1 MEAIGLLVTLEARA
15 GKEADAEAFLK
26 SAQPLALDEK
36 GTLKWYAIKLGPG
49 KFGIFDTF
57 ANEADRNAH
66 LSGEHCEGIG
76 GAGQRI
82 ICGSSAGGK
91 SGGPCNHTL
100 KGLSASWTLK
110 ERSLQMANTTK
121 TAIVTGAS
129 RGIGAGL
136 VEAFLKRGYNV
147 VANSRNITKAN
158 PFAAAANVAL
168 VDGDIGDPGT
178 AARIVDTAVS
188 RFGRIDVLINN
199 AGVFI
204 PKPFTEYTTE
214 DFNTLVS
221 TTLAGFLYV
230 SQLTVKQMLRQKSGS
245 IINVS
250 TTLVDQPIAG
260 VGAAV
265 QIMLKGALNA
275 VTRALAIEYAKEG
288 IRVNTIA
295 PGVINT
301 PMHKPET
308 HDFLKGSAPGRQD
321 R

>member
-1 MEAIGLLVTLEARA
+1 
-15 GKEADAEAFLK
+15 
-26 SAQPLALDEK
+26 
-36 GTLKWYAIKLGPG
+36 
-49 KFGIFDTF
+49 
-57 ANEADRNAH
+57 
-66 LSGEHCEGIG
+66 
-76 GAGQRI
+76 
-82 ICGSSAGGK
+82 
-91 SGGPCNHTL
+91 
-100 KGLSASWTLK
+100 
-110 ERSLQMANTTK
+110 MANTTK

-147 VANSRNITKAN
+147 VANSRHITKGN

-204 PKPFTEYTTE
+204 PKPF
-214 DFNTLVS
+214 
-221 TTLAGFLYV
+221 
-230 SQLTVKQMLRQKSGS
+230 
-245 IINVS
+245 
-250 TTLVDQPIAG
+250 AG

-301 PMHKPET
+301 PMHKPAT
-308 HDFLKGSAPGRQD
+308 HDFLKGLHPVGRIGEVKEVVD
-321 R
+321 AALFLTDATFTSGEILHVDGGAHAGKW

>member
-1 MEAIGLLVTLEARA
+1 
-15 GKEADAEAFLK
+15 
-26 SAQPLALDEK
+26 
-36 GTLKWYAIKLGPG
+36 
-49 KFGIFDTF
+49 
-57 ANEADRNAH
+57 
-66 LSGEHCEGIG
+66 
-76 GAGQRI
+76 
-82 ICGSSAGGK
+82 
-91 SGGPCNHTL
+91 
-100 KGLSASWTLK
+100 
-110 ERSLQMANTTK
+110 MANSQK

-136 VEAFLKRGYNV
+136 VEAFLKRGYNI
-147 VANSRNITKAN
+147 VANSRHIAKAS
-158 PFAAAANVAL
+158 PFAASSNLAL
-168 VDGDIGDPGT
+168 VDGDIGDRST
-178 AARIVDTAVS
+178 AVKIVDTAVS
-188 RFGRIDVLINN
+188 KFGKIDVLINN

-214 DFNTLVS
+214 DFDTLVS

-230 SQLTVKQMLRQKSGS
+230 SQLAIRQMLQQKSGS
-245 IINVS
+245 IINIS

-308 HDFLKGSAPGRQD
+308 HDFLKGLHPVGRIGEVKEIVD
-321 R
+321 AALFLTDATFTSGEILHVDGGAHAGKW

>member
-1 MEAIGLLVTLEARA
+1 MVSRQKTL
-15 GKEADAEAFLK
+15 
-26 SAQPLALDEK
+26 
-36 GTLKWYAIKLGPG
+36 
-49 KFGIFDTF
+49 
-57 ANEADRNAH
+57 
-66 LSGEHCEGIG
+66 
-76 GAGQRI
+76 
-82 ICGSSAGGK
+82 
-91 SGGPCNHTL
+91 
-100 KGLSASWTLK
+100 
-110 ERSLQMANTTK
+110 
-121 TAIVTGAS
+121 IVTGAS
-129 RGIGAGL
+129 QGIGA
-136 VEAFLKRGYNV
+136 AAAQSFLDRGYNV

-168 VDGDIGDPGT
+168 VDGDIGDPRT
-178 AARIVDTAVS
+178 AAKIVDTAIS
-188 RFGRIDVLINN
+188 RFGRVDVLINN

-204 PKPFTEYTTE
+204 PKPFIEYTTE

-230 SQLTVKQMLRQKSGS
+230 SQLAVKQMLRQKSGS

-250 TTLVDQPIAG
+250 TTLADQPIAG

-275 VTRALAIEYAKEG
+275 VTRALATEYAKEG

-308 HDFLKGSAPGRQD
+308 HEFLKGLHPVGRIGEVKEVVD
-321 R
+321 AVLFLTNATFTSGEILHVDGGAHAGKW

>member
-1 MEAIGLLVTLEARA
+1 M
-15 GKEADAEAFLK
+15 
-26 SAQPLALDEK
+26 
-36 GTLKWYAIKLGPG
+36 
-49 KFGIFDTF
+49 
-57 ANEADRNAH
+57 
-66 LSGEHCEGIG
+66 
-76 GAGQRI
+76 
-82 ICGSSAGGK
+82 
-91 SGGPCNHTL
+91 
-100 KGLSASWTLK
+100 AST
-110 ERSLQMANTTK
+110 AT
-121 TAIVTGAS
+121 TAIITGAS

-136 VEAFLKRGYNV
+136 VEAFLKRDYNV
-147 VANSRNITKAN
+147 VANSRHITKAN
-158 PFAAAANVAL
+158 PFAVSTNLAL
-168 VDGDIGDPGT
+168 VDGDIGDPHT
-178 AARIVDTAVS
+178 AATIVETAIS

-230 SQLTVKQMLRQKSGS
+230 SQLAIKQMVRQKSGS

-288 IRVNTIA
+288 IRINTIA

-308 HDFLKGSAPGRQD
+308 HEFLKGLHPVARIGEVKEVVDAALFLTDATFTSGEILHVDGGAHAGKW
-321 R
+321 